1 MSFTDT
7 QSSITIEN
15 IAGITESTIINYF
28 ATINQEK
35 FERTAALFAEE
46 GELLAPFTQPIV
58 GRDAIATYL
67 AQEAK
72 GMKLLFIKGT
82 KESVENDLQLFKITG
97 KVNTPL
103 FSVNVCW
110 HFTLNKYR
118 EITTV
123 RIKLLASPQEL
134 LGLKKIK
141 DS

>member
-46 GELLAPFTQPIV
+46 GELLAPFTKPIV
-58 GRDAIATYL
+58 GKDAIATYL

-72 GMKLLFIKGT
+72 GMELLPIKGT
-82 KESVENDLQLFKITG
+82 NESIENDLQLFKITG

-110 HFTLNKYR
+110 HFTLNIYR